1 MTKKQIDLLTERSII
16 PFCVIVVLTCCC
28 LLLFSY
34 ILDGYPVTKKQI
46 DLLTERSI
54 IPFRVIEMK
63 LDSREVMVRGTVDRV
78 SLNRLYPIHDSSQ
91 ILAIKLGAYNKA
103 IGAVKAWYEKE
114 HMNWVVVDGRRS
126 KWWVW
131 NRAVDL
137 GKESVEKIQTYL
149 KRTTDGKCIQVHS
162 NHSSFCSL
170 RY

>member
-1 MTKKQIDLLTERSII
+1 M
-16 PFCVIVVLTCCC
+16 
-28 LLLFSY
+28 
-34 ILDGYPVTKKQI
+34 TKKQI